1 MGLTRITAQQ
11 ISNIDYKQAVRV
23 VTLTNITLAGSAPS
37 TVDGIT
43 LVANDRV
50 LVTGQTT
57 GSQNG
62 LYYVST
68 LGTGSNGTWTRSSD
82 GNVTGEILAGLIV
95 MVTEGTTYA
104 DTQWKLTT
112 DDPIT
117 IGTTALT
124 FVQNYLAN
132 SISSGTS
139 NVSVRAGANV
149 TISSA
154 GTANVL
160 TISSTGTVV
169 SGTESV
175 TGNITGGNILTAG
188 LISATGNITGGNISA
203 TAHTG
208 TTVSITGTATAAS
221 VVGGVITGTSTSVTG
236 TTTAASVVGG
246 VITGMSISVTGA
258 TTAASVVGGV
268 ITGSSTSVTGTT
280 TAASVVGGIITGSS
294 VSVSGNVTGGN
305 VLAGTGIISTSGN
318 ITGGNV
324 LFGSG
329 IVSGTGNV
337 NGNVGTFTTYNGTT
351 FSASGTVTA
360 ASVVGGVITGTSTS
374 VTGTTTA
381 ASVVGGVITGTSLSV
396 TGNITGGNVL
406 GGANVN
412 ATTHT
417 GTTVSVTGNIT
428 GGNLI
433 TGGIASVTNN
443 LIVTSPSPQAEGGQ
457 LVLAWANISGITGQ
471 SNSTWNIDV
480 DNTAALR
487 MFYQNASGATSVML
501 SASPTSN
508 VVSFPSTAGVSAT
521 GNVTATY
528 FFGNGSQL
536 TGITGGGGGGG
547 SSITNGTSNVSA
559 ALNGNVTVGV
569 AGTAAVT
576 TFATT
581 GIFVPG
587 LASVTGNVNIGN
599 AAGVTFANAGGVRAW
614 TYYNNTATSLDT
626 VFL

>member
-68 LGTGSNGTWTRSSD
+68 LGTGSNGTWTRSTD
-82 GNVTGEILAGLIV
+82 GDNTGEILAGLIV

-154 GTANVL
+154 STANVL

-175 TGNITGGNILTAG
+175 TGNITGGNILTGG

-246 VITGMSISVTGA
+246 VITGTSISVTGA

-305 VLAGTGIISTSGN
+305 VLAGTGIISASGN
-318 ITGGNV
+318 VTGGNL
-324 LFGSG
+324 LFGAG

-337 NGNVGTFTTYNGTT
+337 SGNVGTFTTHAGTT
-351 FSASGTVTA
+351 VSVTGTVTA
-360 ASVVGGVITGTSTS
+360 ASVVGGVITGSSTS

-381 ASVVGGVITGTSLSV
+381 ASVVGGVMTGSSLSV

-417 GTTVSVTGNIT
+417 GATVSVTGNIT

-433 TGGIASVTNN
+433 SSGIATIANN

-457 LVLAWANISGITGQ
+457 LILAWANISGITGQ
-471 SNSTWNIDV
+471 SASTWNIDV
-480 DNTAALR
+480 DSSTVLR
-487 MFYQNASGATSVML
+487 MFYQNAASATAVL
-501 SASPTSN
+501 LQASPTSN
-508 VVSFPSTAGVSAT
+508 VVSFPNAAGVSAT

-536 TGITGGGGGGG
+536 TGITGGGGG
-547 SSITNGTSNVSA
+547 SSITNGTSNVSV

-599 AAGVTFANAGGVRAW
+599 AAGVTYANAGGVRAW
-614 TYYNNTATSLDT
+614 TYYNNATTSIDT